1 VQTSANNSVGVWR
14 YCVSPILGI
23 YASQITG
30 HLSTNSYE
38 SIATVTGSG
47 SSVTFSSIPS
57 TYKNLQ
63 IRYMDLSGVLPT
75 ILDLQFNSDTAANYS
90 STQPYGDGSS
100 AAAGGAANT
109 TYIGVGVSGSSTYPS
124 AGVVDILDYQNT
136 NKYKTV
142 RTLNGVDVNGAGGY
156 AWFSSGSWRN
166 TNAVAS
172 ITLFINR
179 YSFNQYSSFALYGV
193 K

>member
-1 VQTSANNSVGVWR
+1 MIGAITAGLFSTGV
-14 YCVSPILGI
+14 
-23 YASQITG
+23 AA
-30 HLSTNSYE
+30 STNSYE

-63 IRYMDLSGVLPT
+63 IRYMDLSGVLAGD
-75 ILDLQFNSDTAANYS
+75 IRLQFNSDTAGNYS
-90 STQPYGDGSS
+90 LHNLYGDGST

-124 AGVVDILDYQNT
+124 VGVVDVLDYQNT

-156 AWFSSGSWRN
+156 AWFASGNWRN
-166 TNAVAS
+166 TNAVSS
-172 ITLFINR
+172 ITLFING
-179 YSFNQYSSFALYGV
+179 YNFNANSSFALYGI
-193 K
+193 KG